1 MKKIKTLDCGAL
13 RWGVAALVL
22 LTLSVAAN
30 ASSFSA
36 KNSDGVTIYYN
47 CNFRNSTNK
56 ILDYCTLTYGGSSS
70 YSALYSGTV
79 VIPKTATCSGGTYKG
94 TYNVTEIGDNAF
106 FFCTEL
112 TSVTIPNTIT
122 SIGDEA
128 FVHCWGVTGELTI
141 PNSVTSIGENAFY
154 YCYGLTRVNI
164 GNSVTTIGMD
174 AFLNCLGLTGELT
187 IPNSVTE
194 IDYGAFYNCHGL
206 TSVTIGNGV
215 TGISNRAFSNCTGLT
230 SVIIGNSVTGIGD
243 YAFNECTGLKSIY
256 SLNPEPPTC
265 SSRYDEVFYNV
276 DTITCTLFVPI
287 GSKEAYSTANGW
299 KEFLNIVERDFT
311 DVYIYEEL
319 MEEIKDTEDLLV
331 DAWYYNIKSDCA
343 DVAEEFKETYDAIY
357 AEMGALREEAL
368 TALNAG
374 ELVEKAEQM
383 DAEVEEMK
391 VEIETMLANAKSAE
405 SNYLSSKLYEEM
417 VAEVEATNEI
427 LTDAWTTITTE
438 YPDMV
443 DDLQTTHDEI
453 ATEVGAVNTTLDE
466 AYEASEL
473 TEDKVAELEEQL
485 ATIEQEI
492 EDMLNYA
499 SKYTAVTDILAGGNA
514 EAVGY
519 YTTDGKQLSSPQR
532 GINIIRH
539 SDGIAR
545 KVLVK

>member
-1 MKKIKTLDCGAL
+1 MNTTRLFDYRAL
-13 RWGVAALVL
+13 RRGVAALLL
-22 LTLSVAAN
+22 LTVGVAAN
-30 ASSFSA
+30 AYAFTA
-36 KNSDGVTIYYN
+36 KNSDGVTIYYK
-47 CNFRNSTNK
+47 CNYRSYYRT
-56 ILDYCTLTYGGSSS
+56 DYCTLTYKDTYYSS
-70 YSALYSGTV
+70 YSGTM

-94 TYNVTEIGDNAF
+94 TYNVTIIGDNAF
-106 FFCTEL
+106 FWCKEL
-112 TSVTIPNTIT
+112 TSI
-122 SIGDEA
+122 
-128 FVHCWGVTGELTI
+128 TI
-141 PNSVTSIGENAFY
+141 PNSVTSIGEDAF
-154 YCYGLTRVNI
+154 CGCSGLT
-164 GNSVTTIGMD
+164 SV
-174 AFLNCLGLTGELT
+174 T

-194 IDYGAFYNCHGL
+194 IGEDAFNYCYGL
-206 TSVTIGNGV
+206 TSVTIGNSV
-215 TGISNRAFSNCTGLT
+215 TTIDFGAFWGCSMTQITIPNSVTSIGESAFDSCRNLTEMTIGNSVTEIGACAFRYCNGLTSVTIGNSVTEIGACAFSGCTGLT
-230 SVIIGNSVTGIGD
+230 S
-243 YAFNECTGLKSIY
+243 IY
-256 SLNPEPPTC
+256 SLNSEPPTC
-265 SSRYDEVFYNV
+265 ESSVRGRVFDNV
-276 DTITCTLFVPI
+276 PIDTCTLYVPK
-287 GSKEAYSTANGW
+287 GAKEAYSTADQWEKFNYI
-299 KEFLNIVERDFT
+299 EERDFT
-311 DVYIYEEL
+311 DVFIYEEL

-331 DAWYYNIKSDCA
+331 DAWYYSIKSDCA

-357 AEMGALREEAL
+357 AEISALRDEAL
-368 TALNAG
+368 TALKAG

-391 VEIETMLANAKSAE
+391 VEIETMLADAKYAE